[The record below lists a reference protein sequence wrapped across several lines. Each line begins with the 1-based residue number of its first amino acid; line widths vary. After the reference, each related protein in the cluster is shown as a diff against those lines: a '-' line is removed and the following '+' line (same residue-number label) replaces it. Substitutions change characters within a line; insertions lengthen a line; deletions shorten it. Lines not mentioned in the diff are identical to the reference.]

1 MRQKNSRQVWD
12 SLILVFQF
20 SINMI
25 VPILMCTLLGVW
37 LGERFDINWI
47 VIPLFFVGAL
57 AGGNN
62 IYKMVRKQLKKD
74 DRKER
79 TYAKK
84 NK

>member
-37 LGERFDINWI
+37 LGEKFDINWI